1 MERRGLT
8 ILYTG
13 HGKGKTTAA
22 LGQVLRAVGHG
33 FSVCVVQFIKGRW
46 PTGEAK
52 ACASLAGVE
61 FHVTG
66 SGFTWKQSP
75 EASRRAAEEGWAMAE
90 GKIMSGAFD
99 LVVLDELTYVINYGL
114 VEEGRILEVIR
125 RRPPRVHLVVTGRD
139 ASPALVREAELVTE
153 MREVKHPYAEGVKAQ
168 PGIEF

>member
-13 HGKGKTTAA
+13 NGKGKTTAA
-22 LGQVLRAVGHG
+22 LGQALRAVGHG

-52 ACASLAGVE
+52 ACAYLAGLE

-75 EASRRAAEEGWAMAE
+75 EESRRAAEEGWALAE

-114 VEEGRILEVIR
+114 VAEGRILEVIR
-125 RRPPRVHLVVTGRD
+125 RRPPGVHLVVTGRD